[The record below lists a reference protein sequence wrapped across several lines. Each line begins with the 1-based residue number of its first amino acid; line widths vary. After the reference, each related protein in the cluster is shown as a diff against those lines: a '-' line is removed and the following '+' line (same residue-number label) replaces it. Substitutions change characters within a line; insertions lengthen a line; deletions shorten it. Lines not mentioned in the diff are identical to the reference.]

1 MIRRLNIG
9 YLLVTQPLALLF
21 VVGSVATVNAQKF
34 TLGVKAEGSLTWAG
48 FGDKEA
54 KDTFSSRMK
63 PGFGASLLIGF
74 PLKEAYDLMLEGG
87 LSQSGRIITFN
98 SNPEWR
104 NNLTM
109 RTVDMG
115 MVLRRNFDFM
125 LRKDTPA
132 RAFVGIGPEISY
144 WMHSQGFIAITDG
157 PKYEYDTA
165 FGNDSDSDV
174 AGGYVL
180 MLQDVNRW
188 LFSLNFGAGV
198 KAPLRNNRFITTEL
212 RFSSGHTFLGKENS
226 AFMERFLWGPG
237 SMQDTMKTNMKTV
250 SLSVAYTI
258 DVDIK
263 ESRKGK
269 STIKKKLKR

>member
-1 MIRRLNIG
+1 MIRRLNLA
-9 YLLVTQPLALLF
+9 YLKSIRLLALLF
-21 VVGSVATVNAQKF
+21 VVGSVGTASGQKF

-74 PLKEAYDLMLEGG
+74 PLKENYDLMLEGG

-98 SNPEWR
+98 DNPEWR

-132 RAFVGIGPEISY
+132 RGFVGIGPEISY
-144 WMHSQGFIAITDG
+144 WMHSHGSIAVTDG
-157 PKYEYDTA
+157 PKYKYDVA
-165 FGNDSDSDV
+165 FTENPDPDV
-174 AGGYVL
+174 AGGYL
-180 MLQDVNRW
+180 LTLQEVNRW
-188 LFSLNFGAGV
+188 LFSLNFGAGI

-269 STIKKKLKR
+269 STIKKKLRR